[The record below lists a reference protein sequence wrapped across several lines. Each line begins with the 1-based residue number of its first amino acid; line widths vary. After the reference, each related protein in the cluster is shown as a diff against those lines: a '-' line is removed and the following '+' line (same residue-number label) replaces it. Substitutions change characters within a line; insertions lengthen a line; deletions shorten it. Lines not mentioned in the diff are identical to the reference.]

1 MSSQIR
7 SPSALGLSTQAVM
20 PSAAEIAEIERQAR
34 VMRSRAIG
42 QMFRRA
48 AKGVSRALWRAQQ
61 REYASF
67 LARATDHAD
76 LERRMRS
83 LHQTPRP
90 LAG

>member
-1 MSSQIR
+1 MSSENR
-7 SPSALGLSTQAVM
+7 SSSATDLGSLAVM
-20 PSAAEIAEIERQAR
+20 PTAAEIAEIERQAR

-42 QMFRRA
+42 QMLRRA
-48 AKGVSRALWRAQQ
+48 AKSVSRALWRAQQ